1 MISIYFTQSGTW
13 QCDAENADF
22 SDDCIGSLYFLAEA
36 PDVPRWRLRLDIDTG
51 VVTDAYEGLST
62 AEAEAQQTIDLQ
74 AKHDADVA
82 AREAAQSNGA

>member
-1 MISIYFTQSGTW
+1 MMIDMYFGEFGRW

-22 SDDCIGSLYFLAEA
+22 SDEYIGSVYFLAEA
-36 PDVPRWRLRLDIDTG
+36 PDVPRWRLTLDIETG

-62 AEAEAQQTIDLQ
+62 EEAEAQLTIDIQ

-82 AREAAQSNGA
+82 AQEAALAAG